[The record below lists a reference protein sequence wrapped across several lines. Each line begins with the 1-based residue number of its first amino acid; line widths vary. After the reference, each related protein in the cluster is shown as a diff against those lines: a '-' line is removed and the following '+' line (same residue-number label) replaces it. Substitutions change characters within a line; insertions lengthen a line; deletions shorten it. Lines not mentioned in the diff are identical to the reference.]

1 MSSAQPKS
9 SQRKRLLTTA
19 ALAFIVLGIAYAIWW
34 FIFAAHYESTDDA
47 YVHGNIVQVTPQI
60 AGTIIGIDAD
70 DTQIVAKG
78 APLVKL
84 DSVDTDVALAQAE
97 AELAQTVRKTRT
109 LFVQNDALE
118 ADIAMRQANLD
129 KARADLSRAESDLK
143 RRKTLAQSGGVSGE
157 EILHAQAAL
166 KAAQAGVAQAQAT
179 LASAKANL
187 LTNQS
192 LTANTTVAKHPDVLR
207 AAAQVRQAWLAKAR
221 TQLLAPVSGMIAE
234 RSAQVGQHVAPGTPL
249 MTIVPMHQLW
259 VEANFKEVQ
268 LRKMKPGQSVTM
280 TADLYGG
287 SVEYHG
293 TVEGITAGTGSAF
306 ALLPAQNATGNWIK
320 VVQRV
325 PVRIALDPK
334 DVDAHPLRIG
344 LSMQVEVDLNSG
356 GDKAEKAEPPTTL
369 ETDVYAESAKGAD
382 ALINKIIQDNLGS

>member
-9 SQRKRLLTTA
+9 LQRKRLLTIA

-78 APLVKL
+78 ASLIKL

-221 TQLLAPVSGMIAE
+221 TQLLAPVAGMIAE

-268 LRKMKPGQSVTM
+268 LRKMKPGQRVTM

-325 PVRIALDPK
+325 PVRITLDPK

-356 GDKAEKAEPPTTL
+356 GKEAQKAEPPTTL
-369 ETDVYAESAKGAD
+369 ETDVYAESAQGAD

>member
-1 MSSAQPKS
+1 
-9 SQRKRLLTTA
+9 
-19 ALAFIVLGIAYAIWW
+19 
-34 FIFAAHYESTDDA
+34 
-47 YVHGNIVQVTPQI
+47 
-60 AGTIIGIDAD
+60 
-70 DTQIVAKG
+70 
-78 APLVKL
+78 
-84 DSVDTDVALAQAE
+84 
-97 AELAQTVRKTRT
+97 
-109 LFVQNDALE
+109 
-118 ADIAMRQANLD
+118 
-129 KARADLSRAESDLK
+129 
-143 RRKTLAQSGGVSGE
+143 
-157 EILHAQAAL
+157 
-166 KAAQAGVAQAQAT
+166 VAQAQAT

-356 GDKAEKAEPPTTL
+356 GDKAKKAEPPTTL